1 LTGQGSTVRRDPSNR
16 HLAGTVAAMTGSGM
30 INRTRLAVDIGGTF
44 TDLVLALPDRTLSK
58 KLLTTHHH
66 PDAAVIDG
74 TRLILAEAGIAA
86 SQLDLVIHGT
96 TLATNALIERKGA
109 RTALLTTRGFRDSL
123 EMAYEH
129 RFEQYDLYMERPAP
143 LVSRDLRLEVAE
155 RLAADGSVLLALDEA
170 GLQPVIEHLRD
181 AKIEALAISFLH
193 AYINSAHEERAREI
207 IAAALPDLS
216 ITLSHEVCREIREY
230 ERTSTTVANAYV
242 LPLMARYLEDM
253 RAGLAALGAKCPL
266 LLMMSSGGICTIETA
281 RRFPVRLVESGPA
294 GGVILARRIAARGGY
309 DRALSFD
316 MGGTTAKIALI
327 DDYTPQQSRHFEV
340 ARAYR
345 FAKGSGIPVRIPVID
360 MVEIGAGGGSIARVD
375 SLRRI
380 VVGPDSAGSEPGPA
394 CYGRGGD
401 QATVTDADVA
411 LGRIDPD
418 GFAGGSIALDPAKA
432 AAAIAK
438 SVGAALDMKEQEAAR
453 GIAEIVDETMASAAR
468 VHAVENGKDTAGR
481 TLIAFGG
488 AAPLHAARLASKLGI
503 ERVVIPPDA
512 GVGSAHGFLDAPIAY
527 EVVRTLLV
535 RLDALDNTRIDT
547 IFAEMRDEAEAVV
560 RLGYPTGALQ
570 ETRTAYMRYRGQG
583 HEIAVPFPV
592 GWADPVTLRAAF
604 ETTYTAL
611 FGRIIPRLEVE
622 AVTWTL
628 ALSQP
633 HDRPARAA
641 TPSSP
646 GPARSTETRRVFEPE
661 TGVAVMAHVYVR
673 DALSPGVTVEGPALV
688 LESGTTTIVPSG
700 RTARIGAD
708 GEIIIEGS
716 LA

>member
-1 LTGQGSTVRRDPSNR
+1 
-16 HLAGTVAAMTGSGM
+16 M

-44 TDLVLALPDRTLSK
+44 TDLVLSSPGGTLSK
-58 KLLTTHHH
+58 KLLTTHAH
-66 PDAAVIDG
+66 PEAAVIEG
-74 TRLILAEAGIAA
+74 AGLILAEAKIPA

-155 RLAADGSVLLALDEA
+155 RLAADGSELLALDEA
-170 GLQPVIEHLRD
+170 GLRPVIDTLR
-181 AKIEALAISFLH
+181 AEKIEALAISFLH
-193 AYINSAHEERAREI
+193 AYVNPAHEERARAI
-207 IAAALPDLS
+207 IAIALPDLA

-242 LPLMARYLEDM
+242 LPLMARYLEGM
-253 RAGLAALGAKCPL
+253 REGLAALGATCPL

-316 MGGTTAKIALI
+316 MGGTTAKITLI

-418 GFAGGSIALDPAKA
+418 GFAGGSIVLDPTKA
-432 AAAIAK
+432 TAAIAN
-438 SVGAALDMKEQEAAR
+438 SITLDMTEMEAAR

-468 VHAVENGKDTAGR
+468 VHAVENGKDTTGR

-488 AAPLHAARLASKLGI
+488 AAPLHAARLAGKLGI
-503 ERVVIPPDA
+503 ERVVVPYDA

-527 EVVRTLLV
+527 EVVRTLVV
-535 RLDALDNTRIDT
+535 RLDALDQTRTDT
-547 IFAEMRDEAEAVV
+547 MFAEMRAETEAVV
-560 RLGYPTGALQ
+560 RLGAPTGELQ

-583 HEIAVPFPV
+583 HEIAVPFPA
-592 GWADPVTLRAAF
+592 GKADPTTLRTAF
-604 ETTYTAL
+604 DTTYTAL
-611 FGRIIPRLEVE
+611 FGRIIPRLEIEV
-622 AVTWTL
+622 VTWTL
-628 ALSQP
+628 ALAQRHDQP
-633 HDRPARAA
+633 ERSTPPPPRPPAR
-641 TPSSP
+641 PI
-646 GPARSTETRRVFEPE
+646 GTRRIIESE
-661 TGVAVMAHVYVR
+661 TGEMVAAQIFPR
-673 DALSPGVTVEGPALV
+673 DILAPGVTLKGPAV
-688 LESGTTTIVPSG
+688 ILEAGTTTIIPSG
-700 RTARIGAD
+700 RVARIGAD
-708 GEIIIEGS
+708 NEIIIEGS
-716 LA
+716 QA